1 MQNTNCD
8 AFFLL
13 WYKLVQSKKIVGFS
27 ETIFILC
34 FAITHVY
41 LISSR
46 RNQRAQQLRY
56 QLQWQSVGRRN
67 WMSDNCRRYTHPF
80 LVFILHVIRFFL
92 TLLTLWN
99 KTIFFKYYTGIY
111 SSVDV
116 HVSDSQ
122 FFFFHFEIIS
132 CMSSERFGK
141 CFEQIQGWIERWMY
155 SHRLVTVP
163 FLIIC
168 ML

>member
-27 ETIFILC
+27 ETIFMLC

-92 TLLTLWN
+92 TLLILWN
-99 KTIFFKYYTGIY
+99 KTIFFLNIIPVYTHLWM
-111 SSVDV
+111 SMCLPVN
-116 HVSDSQ
+116 
-122 FFFFHFEIIS
+122 FFFPFWDHFLHVIRTFWKMLWTDS
-132 CMSSERFGK
+132 
-141 CFEQIQGWIERWMY
+141 
-155 SHRLVTVP
+155 RLDRKMNV
-163 FLIIC
+163 
-168 ML
+168 